1 MQASDGTTNDAES
14 GQGNLESG
22 HTGSSPHEKGRVAP
36 NLIPIKRVVMMMVAS
51 DGLYF
56 FYWFYLTWKQYRDH
70 TSEEAFPFWHTMT
83 QSVPVYGLFRVH
95 AHMGTFAELIGK
107 HGTPSTIRPKWAVAV
122 ILISTLLSLASWLI
136 TLQGHLSQGQAL
148 MALALAIVQTAMVA
162 WLLVGV
168 QSNLNS
174 YWNSISTGAS
184 RAKVGAGEV
193 VLAIL
198 GSISWLLTIAAV
210 ASESFRSL

>member
-1 MQASDGTTNDAES
+1 MQAADGTTNDAES
-14 GQGNLESG
+14 DQGNQESDR
-22 HTGSSPHEKGRVAP
+22 TGSGSDEIGQVAP
-36 NLIPIKRVVMMMVAS
+36 NLIPIKRLVLMTVAS
-51 DGLYF
+51 GGLYF

-70 TSEEAFPFWHTMT
+70 TNEEVYPFWHTMT

-95 AHMGTFAELIGK
+95 ARMRAFAELMGK

-122 ILISTLLSLASWLI
+122 VLIGTLLSLASWLI
-136 TLQGHLSQGQAL
+136 TLQDQLSQEQAL
-148 MALALAIVQTAMVA
+148 MALALAIVQTAMTA

-174 YWNSISTGAS
+174 YWNSISTGAN
-184 RAKVGAGEV
+184 RAKVGGGEV

-198 GSISWLLTIAAV
+198 GSISWLLTMAAV